1 MRSDTTRAHL
11 NQIPTGNVNYVERQ
25 QVVFTCRIPLFFIAV
40 ENCLRCDC
48 TAFLSS
54 FFFATFLHNLH
65 FLQLYHAMGV
75 INNFPFWPR
84 SGVDGGQI
92 ALIHLVRHWNWHFR
106 GNLAKTIIGRQ
117 QWQKKRQR
125 HA

>member
-25 QVVFTCRIPLFFIAV
+25 QVLFTCRIPLFSIAV

-54 FFFATFLHNLH
+54 FFRYLFTQFTFFATLPCN
-65 FLQLYHAMGV
+65 
-75 INNFPFWPR
+75 
-84 SGVDGGQI
+84 
-92 ALIHLVRHWNWHFR
+92 
-106 GNLAKTIIGRQ
+106 GRD
-117 QWQKKRQR
+117 
-125 HA
+125 